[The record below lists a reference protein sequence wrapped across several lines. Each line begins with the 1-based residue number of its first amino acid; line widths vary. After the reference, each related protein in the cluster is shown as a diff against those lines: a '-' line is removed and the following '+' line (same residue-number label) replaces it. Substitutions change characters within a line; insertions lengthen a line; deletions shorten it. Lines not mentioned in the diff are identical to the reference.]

1 MKNRL
6 HFDLISTDFD
16 AETERLIGLGAR
28 AIRDFKEGGGRWT
41 TFGDIEGNE
50 FDLIAG

>member
-1 MKNRL
+1 MKNRPHL
-6 HFDLISTDFD
+6 DLITDFE
-16 AETERLIGLGAR
+16 AETERLIGLGSNKLREIEQGEA
-28 AIRDFKEGGGRWT
+28 RWT